1 MPHQR
6 SKNPEEFDV
15 VVVGSGA
22 GGLSTAVTAA
32 HQGLKVLVL
41 ERARQCGGAT
51 TRSGGWMW
59 APRNEFARKD
69 GVDESI
75 HDVKTYIRA
84 VIGEEYD
91 EARVDAFLTAAPEM
105 VSFFQHQTFL
115 QFTPGTKICDVYGK
129 LPHAG
134 TGHRSVG
141 PLPVNGRE
149 FTRELRRIMAPQYW
163 ETSFLGMGIMAGPDL
178 QGFLA
183 ASKFKLGGWVH
194 SAKRV
199 IGYLFDLLTTGSGQH
214 YVNGVALTA
223 RLMKSAVD
231 AGVELRVRH
240 HVMDLTRDATGR
252 VAGVVAATPNG
263 RRTFTARRGVVL
275 AAGGF
280 SANATM
286 RREHFPHNRTADD
299 HWTLAPD
306 TADGAGIELGRSVGG
321 VLDTSG
327 ASPAAWC
334 PVSLVPYASGRTG
347 VFPHIMDRAK
357 PGAIGVGRDGKR
369 FVNEA
374 DGYWDYVT
382 GMNRATADGGVA
394 EAWQIAD
401 SRTVAHYPIGFAMP
415 RPVPKFPFLRS
426 GYLTKADTLPE
437 LAEACGIDAEQ
448 LMATVEEFNREA
460 RRGADPLFHR
470 GETPFNRY
478 GGDPDVKPN
487 PTLAPIE
494 KGPFYAVHVRQ
505 GSFGTF
511 AGLRTDERARLLD
524 EHGEAIPGVHVVGV
538 DQKNLFGGFY
548 PAGGVNIGPAMTFGY
563 IAALDLAATDPAD
576 PADALPADALPAN
589 ALPANTAHP

>member
-1 MPHQR
+1 MPHR
-6 SKNPEEFDV
+6 SSSHPEEFDV

-59 APRNEFARKD
+59 APRNEFARMD
-69 GVDESI
+69 GVDESLDDI
-75 HDVKTYIRA
+75 KSYIRA
-84 VIGEEYD
+84 VIGKEYD
-91 EARVDAFLTAAPEM
+91 EARVDAFLRAAPDM

-115 QFTPGTKICDVYGK
+115 QFTPGTTICDVYGN

-149 FTRELRRIMAPQYW
+149 FTRDLRRIMAPQYW

-214 YVNGVALTA
+214 YVNGVALTG

-231 AGVELRVRH
+231 AGVDLRVRH
-240 HVMDLTRDATGR
+240 HVVDLSRDAAGR
-252 VAGVVAATPNG
+252 VVGVVAETPQG
-263 RRTFTARRGVVL
+263 RRRFTARRGVVL

-280 SANATM
+280 SANAAM
-286 RREHFPHNRTADD
+286 RREYFPHNRTAED

-306 TADGAGIELGRSVGG
+306 TADGSGIELGRSVGG
-321 VLDTSG
+321 VLDASG
-327 ASPAAWC
+327 ASAAAWC
-334 PVSLVPYASGRTG
+334 PVSLVPYANGRTG

-374 DGYWDYVT
+374 NGYWDYVT
-382 GMNRATADGGVA
+382 GMNRATAAGGMA

-401 SRTVAHYPIGFAMP
+401 SRTVARYPIGFAMP

-426 GYLTKADTLPE
+426 GYLIKADTLPE
-437 LAEACGIDAEQ
+437 LAVACGIDADQ
-448 LMATVEEFNREA
+448 LVATVEEFNREA
-460 RRGADPLFHR
+460 RLGADPLFHR

-478 GGDPDVKPN
+478 GGDSDVKPN

-511 AGLRTDERARLLD
+511 GGLRADARARLLD
-524 EHGEAIPGVHVVGV
+524 ERGEPIPGVHVVGV
-538 DQKNLFGGFY
+538 DQKNIFGGFY

-576 PADALPADALPAN
+576 PADSLPLDATQA
-589 ALPANTAHP
+589 

>member
-1 MPHQR
+1 MSQNIT
-6 SKNPEEFDV
+6 SNPEEFDV
-15 VVVGSGA
+15 VVIGSGA
-22 GGLSTAVTAA
+22 GGLSTAITAA
-32 HQGLKVLVL
+32 HQGLNVLVL
-41 ERARQCGGAT
+41 ERARKCGGAT
-51 TRSGGWMW
+51 SRSGGWMW
-59 APRNEFARKD
+59 TPRSEFAKRD

-75 HDVKTYIRA
+75 EDVKAYIKA
-84 VIGEEYD
+84 VIGDEYD
-91 EARVDAFLTAAPEM
+91 EARVDAFLNAAPDM
-105 VSFFQHQTFL
+105 VQFFEHETFL
-115 QFTPGTKICDVYGK
+115 QFTPGSKICDIYGK
-129 LPHAG
+129 FPHAG

-149 FTRELRRIMAPQYW
+149 LPRSLRKIMAPQYW

-183 ASKFKLGGWVH
+183 ASKFKPSGWLH

-199 IGYLFDLLTTGSGQH
+199 IGYVFDLLTTGSGQH
-214 YVNGVALTA
+214 HVNGVALVA
-223 RLMKSAVD
+223 RMMKSALD
-231 AGVELRVRH
+231 AGVELRVCH
-240 HVMDLTRDATGR
+240 QVVALNQDATGR
-252 VAGVVAATPNG
+252 VVGVVAETPTG
-263 RRTFTARRGVVL
+263 KRTFTARRGVVL

-280 SANATM
+280 SANTAM
-286 RREHFPHNRTADD
+286 RQEFFPHNRTADD

-306 TADGAGIELGRSVGG
+306 TADGAGIQLGRSIGG

-334 PVSLVPYASGRTG
+334 PISLVPYANGRTG

-357 PGAIGVGRDGKR
+357 PGAIAVGRNGKR

-374 DGYWDYVT
+374 DGYWDYVN
-382 GMNRATADGGVA
+382 GMNQATAQGDVA
-394 EAWQIAD
+394 EAWQIVD
-401 SRTVAHYPIGFAMP
+401 SITAQLYPVGFAMP
-415 RPVPKFPFLRS
+415 RPVPKAPFLRS
-426 GYLTKADTLPE
+426 GYLIKADTLQE
-437 LAEACGIDAEQ
+437 LAQACGIDADH
-448 LMATVEEFNREA
+448 LNATVAEFNREA
-460 RRGADPLFHR
+460 RRGADPEFHR

-511 AGLRTDERARLLD
+511 GGLRADERSRLLD
-524 EHGEAIPGVHVVGV
+524 QDGQPIPGAYVVGV

-563 IAALDLAATDPAD
+563 IAGLDLA
-576 PADALPADALPAN
+576 
-589 ALPANTAHP
+589 TASPSDTTTSGTAQPSV

>member
-1 MPHQR
+1 MPQR
-6 SKNPEEFDV
+6 GNNPTGEFDV

-51 TRSGGWMW
+51 SRSGGWMW
-59 APRNEFARKD
+59 APRNEFARRD
-69 GVDESI
+69 GVEESI
-75 HDVKTYIRA
+75 DDVKSYIKA

-91 EARVDAFLTAAPEM
+91 ETRVDAFLKAAPEM
-105 VSFFQHQTFL
+105 VSFFEHRTAL
-115 QFTPGTKICDVYGK
+115 QFTPGTSICDVYGQ

-149 FTRELRRIMAPQYW
+149 FTRDLRRILAPQYW

-183 ASKFKLGGWVH
+183 ASKFKLSGWVH

-199 IGYLFDLLTTGSGQH
+199 LGYAFDVLTKGSGQH

-223 RLMKSAVD
+223 RLMKSAIDVGVD
-231 AGVELRVRH
+231 IRVRH
-240 HVMDLTRDATGR
+240 QVVDLTRDEAGR
-252 VAGVVAATPNG
+252 VVGVVAQTPHG

-280 SANATM
+280 SANGAM
-286 RREHFPHNRTADD
+286 RREHFPHNGTADD
-299 HWTLAPD
+299 HWTLAPE

-321 VLDTSG
+321 VLDVSG
-327 ASPAAWC
+327 ASAAAWC
-334 PVSLVPYASGRTG
+334 PVSLVPHAGGTTG

-357 PGAIGVGRDGKR
+357 PGSIGVGRDGRR

-374 DGYWDYVT
+374 NGYWDYVT
-382 GMNRATADGGVA
+382 GMNEATADGEVA

-401 SRTVAHYPIGFAMP
+401 SRSVAHYPIGFAMP

-426 GYLTKADTLPE
+426 GYLTKADTLAE
-437 LAEACGIDAEQ
+437 LAEACGIDAER
-448 LMATVEEFNREA
+448 LATTVEDFNREA
-460 RRGADPLFHR
+460 RRGADPQFHR

-478 GGDPDVKPN
+478 GGDPEVWPN
-487 PTLAPIE
+487 PTLAPLE

-511 AGLRTDERARLLD
+511 GGLRADKNARLLD
-524 EHGEAIPGVHVVGV
+524 DADVPVPGVHVVGV

-563 IAALDLAATDPAD
+563 LAALDLAATDPTEPDVVAV
-576 PADALPADALPAN
+576 
-589 ALPANTAHP
+589 TARA